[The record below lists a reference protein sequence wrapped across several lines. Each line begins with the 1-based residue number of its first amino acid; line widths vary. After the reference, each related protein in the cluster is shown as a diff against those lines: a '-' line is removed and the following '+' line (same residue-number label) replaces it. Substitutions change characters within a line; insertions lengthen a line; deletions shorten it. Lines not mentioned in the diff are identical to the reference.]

1 MAAVNYILIRAAD
14 RGVEVLAMLA
24 VLAVLVLLPKV
35 LEVLAGHHHQQRVRR
50 VLFKLQPLSLSLT
63 THFCPRSW
71 PPVLANAPADLSFR
85 PDLHIAA

>member
-1 MAAVNYILIRAAD
+1 MAGRFPALVSVIL
-14 RGVEVLAMLA
+14 
-24 VLAVLVLLPKV
+24 
-35 LEVLAGHHHQQRVRR
+35 LAGLGSDYLSAAEIHDLSY
-50 VLFKLQPLSLSLT
+50 LFSKQVGIT